1 MKKLILQ
8 ESIMSDLD
16 AMARE
21 HSDVKEFILAAL
33 SDEYFNLK
41 RDKDTIEFLKVIF
54 DGAHKDLDMAPMQ
67 VTEKKATY
75 CGRCGHTHVK
85 GTPCPRPFKEGLSPY
100 GDDAYF
106 VAPNKGKMKKE
117 DILKAV
123 KEVLA
128 ENTAQ
133 VSKITG
139 RTGETEVQAITPK
152 EKEELVRAGA
162 KVTPMEEDLDLGHQD
177 DEPHMIKSELYK
189 VAKYALELYKMVD
202 QFEGKGEVDFPAWW
216 QSKIT
221 KATSMISSAKHYLE
235 FELSEPAVDAMVGA
249 DKDSTIAEGE
259 YMWKDQP
266 KDRYSSTLRNKDML
280 NQVGSAL
287 GELTDLAIEKGQYKP
302 HPEKGVSRTYTT
314 RGIVG
319 QLIADQLRGFVDR
332 YEEDLKGIKI
342 LDKAGYAT
350 YEPVWKDKEPESI
363 VGPDPRVAGSLDEKL
378 DPVGHEDA
386 DIDNDGDTD
395 KTDKYLKKRRVKIG
409 AAIAQAKKK

>member
-1 MKKLILQ
+1 MKKLNLQ

-54 DGAHKDLDMAPMQ
+54 DGAHKDLDMKPTQ
-67 VTEKKATY
+67 VTEVLPKDADAGEYIADFEKSKAPQFKGKSKKKRREMA
-75 CGRCGHTHVK
+75 
-85 GTPCPRPFKEGLSPY
+85 
-100 GDDAYF
+100 
-106 VAPNKGKMKKE
+106 VAAFMAANKGKKM
-117 DILKAV
+117 
-123 KEVLA
+123 
-128 ENTAQ
+128 T
-133 VSKITG
+133 
-139 RTGETEVQAITPK
+139 
-152 EKEELVRAGA
+152 KEEITEALVEILSEDANVAARVKSKKNPNDPGSIEIMDRNKMNALKQTGQ
-162 KVTPMEEDLDLGHQD
+162 VDVQPLEEDDWKD
-177 DEPHMIKSELYK
+177 ANDESSMAKSELYS
-189 VAKYALELYKMVD
+189 VAKYAIELMKMIED
-202 QFEGKGEVDFPAWW
+202 GEQLDAWV

-221 KATSMISSAKHYLE
+221 KAADYINSVKRYMEGEKAL
-235 FELSEPAVDAMVGA
+235 GA
-249 DKDSTIAEGE
+249 DEDSTIAEGE

-378 DPVGHEDA
+378 DPVGHEDE
-386 DIDNDGDTD
+386 DVDNDGKKNT
-395 KTDKYLKKRRVKIG
+395 KTDKYIKNRRVKIG

>member
-106 VAPNKGKMKKE
+106 VTPNKGKMKKE

-123 KEVLA
+123 TEVLA
-128 ENTAQ
+128 ENKAY
-133 VSKITG
+133 
-139 RTGETEVQAITPK
+139 
-152 EKEELVRAGA
+152 
-162 KVTPMEEDLDLGHQD
+162 KVTTSSGQTTTQSFSSDAEANDFKVKNTNVKDVKALEEDDHLDPADESSMAKSQLYHIASYAIELMKMIQD
-177 DEPHMIKSELYK
+177 
-189 VAKYALELYKMVD
+189 
-202 QFEGKGEVDFPAWW
+202 GEQLDAWV

-221 KATSMISSAKHYLE
+221 KAADYIDSVKHY
-235 FELSEPAVDAMVGA
+235 M
-249 DKDSTIAEGE
+249 EGE
-259 YMWKDQP
+259 K
-266 KDRYSSTLRNKDML
+266 
-280 NQVGSAL
+280 AL
-287 GELTDLAIEKGQYKP
+287 EIE
-302 HPEKGVSRTYTT
+302 
-314 RGIVG
+314 
-319 QLIADQLRGFVDR
+319 
-332 YEEDLKGIKI
+332 
-342 LDKAGYAT
+342 
-350 YEPVWKDKEPESI
+350 
-363 VGPDPRVAGSLDEKL
+363 EKL

-395 KTDKYLKKRRVKIG
+395 KTDKYLKNKRVKIG

>member
-1 MKKLILQ
+1 MKMIEDGEQ
-8 ESIMSDLD
+8 LD
-16 AMARE
+16 AW
-21 HSDVKEFILAAL
+21 V
-33 SDEYFNLK
+33 
-41 RDKDTIEFLKVIF
+41 
-54 DGAHKDLDMAPMQ
+54 
-67 VTEKKATY
+67 
-75 CGRCGHTHVK
+75 
-85 GTPCPRPFKEGLSPY
+85 
-100 GDDAYF
+100 
-106 VAPNKGKMKKE
+106 
-117 DILKAV
+117 
-123 KEVLA
+123 
-128 ENTAQ
+128 
-133 VSKITG
+133 
-139 RTGETEVQAITPK
+139 
-152 EKEELVRAGA
+152 
-162 KVTPMEEDLDLGHQD
+162 
-177 DEPHMIKSELYK
+177 
-189 VAKYALELYKMVD
+189 
-202 QFEGKGEVDFPAWW
+202 

-221 KATSMISSAKHYLE
+221 KAADYVNSVKRYMEGEKAL
-235 FELSEPAVDAMVGA
+235 GA
-249 DKDSTIAEGE
+249 DEDSTIAEGE

-378 DPVGHEDA
+378 DPVGHEDE
-386 DIDNDGDTD
+386 DVDNDGKKNT
-395 KTDKYLKKRRVKIG
+395 KTDKYIKNRRVKIG

>member
-1 MKKLILQ
+1 
-8 ESIMSDLD
+8 
-16 AMARE
+16 
-21 HSDVKEFILAAL
+21 
-33 SDEYFNLK
+33 
-41 RDKDTIEFLKVIF
+41 
-54 DGAHKDLDMAPMQ
+54 
-67 VTEKKATY
+67 
-75 CGRCGHTHVK
+75 
-85 GTPCPRPFKEGLSPY
+85 
-100 GDDAYF
+100 
-106 VAPNKGKMKKE
+106 
-117 DILKAV
+117 
-123 KEVLA
+123 
-128 ENTAQ
+128 
-133 VSKITG
+133 
-139 RTGETEVQAITPK
+139 
-152 EKEELVRAGA
+152 
-162 KVTPMEEDLDLGHQD
+162 MEEDLDLGHQD

>member
-106 VAPNKGKMKKE
+106 VTPNKGKKMTKE
-117 DILKAV
+117 DILKIV

-128 ENTAQ
+128 ENVAYDIESTDGTKTVQSFANDAEATAFKSTNTNIKA
-133 VSKITG
+133 VKKL
-139 RTGETEVQAITPK
+139 E
-152 EKEELVRAGA
+152 
-162 KVTPMEEDLDLGHQD
+162 EEDLDLGHED

-235 FELSEPAVDAMVGA
+235 FELSEPAVDSMVG
-249 DKDSTIAEGE
+249 
-259 YMWKDQP
+259 
-266 KDRYSSTLRNKDML
+266 
-280 NQVGSAL
+280 V
-287 GELTDLAIEKGQYKP
+287 
-302 HPEKGVSRTYTT
+302 
-314 RGIVG
+314 
-319 QLIADQLRGFVDR
+319 
-332 YEEDLKGIKI
+332 EEAK
-342 LDKAGYAT
+342 KA
-350 YEPVWKDKEPESI
+350 K
-363 VGPDPRVAGSLDEKL
+363 KL

-395 KTDKYLKKRRVKIG
+395 KTDKYLKNKRVKIG